1 MTAPNMSLKSVI
13 QTAYDIPRRIHHGD
27 ESAVTG
33 VWNLLLNHYFNQRDG
48 FVHRSEDKVEGG
60 YVDMSSYQ
68 WVVRPN
74 QPRRVRT
81 PFLVTQCKRT
91 ARENDKATWAEG
103 FDQLKRYMRHMVA
116 QHPWRHPQ
124 YGIIAVGRYVEFY
137 KWDAAKSVPVLYAG
151 RDLKESG
158 QGAQLLWL
166 DADELERTY
175 RFREKEEWVGTY
187 RLIYFDRSSQAYRLS
202 GIAHLADPI
211 ETFFKAPIDRN
222 QACIGLTNRDPSGL
236 VRYHVQNVAL
246 WSSSLAKPVDWRE
259 FAFAV
264 HASCWSLTLRFVD
277 ADVENHLYSILAVS
291 LKRMTEL
298 HSEEFPVWDSWTK
311 KRRAQD
317 PFRIPVIGRLIEECK
332 RRRAEPA
339 PALRRS
345 SRVRS
350 RIPRLNLPC
359 DILCLILDRLD
370 YLSVRRFCQAVH
382 CPPMD
387 SYWRGRA
394 APHLLELDEIRHED
408 LDWRH
413 LCLEIEKLRRSSES
427 FWTRDRTL
435 KILRHNK
442 DAYLRN
448 LKKAQPLTPKDVIN
462 HIQYGV
468 GRDAAFNRVFKYPD
482 EFN

>member
-1 MTAPNMSLKSVI
+1 MGG
-13 QTAYDIPRRIHHGD
+13 QFY
-27 ESAVTG
+27 TG
-33 VWNLLLNHYFNQRDG
+33 CVVCGIEAGFGFCQSICVHY
-48 FVHRSEDKVEGG
+48 
-60 YVDMSSYQ
+60 
-68 WVVRPN
+68 
-74 QPRRVRT
+74 
-81 PFLVTQCKRT
+81 
-91 ARENDKATWAEG
+91 
-103 FDQLKRYMRHMVA
+103 
-116 QHPWRHPQ
+116 
-124 YGIIAVGRYVEFY
+124 
-137 KWDAAKSVPVLYAG
+137 

-175 RFREKEEWVGTY
+175 RFREKEEWVDTL

-202 GIAHLADPI
+202 GIAHLADPR
-211 ETFFKAPIDRN
+211 ETYFKAPIDRN

-236 VRYHVQNVAL
+236 VRYHSQNVAL
-246 WSSSLAKPVDWRE
+246 WSRSLAKPVDWRE

-277 ADVENHLYSILAVS
+277 PDAENHLHTILAVS

-298 HSEEFPVWDSWTK
+298 HTEEFLVWDTWTK

-317 PFRIPVIGRLIEECK
+317 PFRIPVVGRLIEECK
-332 RRRAEPA
+332 RRRA

-350 RIPRLNLPC
+350 RMPRLNLPC

-370 YLSVRRFCQAVH
+370 YLSVRQFCQAVH

-387 SYWRGRA
+387 SYWRCRA
-394 APHLLELDEIRHED
+394 APYLLELNEIRHED
-408 LDWRH
+408 LYWRH
-413 LCLEIEKLRRSSES
+413 LCLEIEKFRRTSET
-427 FWTRDRTL
+427 FWARDRTL
-435 KILRHNK
+435 KILCHNK

-448 LKKAQPLTPKDVIN
+448 LKKAQPLSPKDVIN
-462 HIQYGV
+462 HIQFGV
-468 GRDAAFNRVFKYPD
+468 EHDTAHNRIFKYPD